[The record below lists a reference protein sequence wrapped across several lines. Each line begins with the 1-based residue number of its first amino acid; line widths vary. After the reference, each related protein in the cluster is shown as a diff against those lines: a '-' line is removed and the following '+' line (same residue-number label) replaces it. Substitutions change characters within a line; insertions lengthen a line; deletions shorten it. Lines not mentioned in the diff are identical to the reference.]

1 MGESYDYTLDYYN
14 NMLQNSQAILEE
26 QKRTN
31 QELNRLRQQMAH
43 ANAMQ
48 QQMLQNQI
56 RDIEER
62 ETQKFYK
69 LRSFKLN
76 QLVTSIDSLTDIN
89 QKAFTYYVFKDAI
102 MQNATDAQNNLN
114 EISDK
119 EYCNTIMSKVRDIYK
134 QIGDVNQ
141 LEIATYLKMYVT
153 GGNEYNNLCN
163 NLKSTKAASNIP
175 PLPKP
180 EKPSNKTV
188 KDETKREY
196 GAIFIL
202 SGISLLITGLV
213 VPQGVMALIGFFALI
228 VGLVLIASKKTI
240 PVTEE
245 ELNKY
250 NETIKQIE
258 EKHQETI
265 ANMRNKIS
273 EIESQIANCD
283 YMKALKFFF
292 TDHPEWKAEIDNCY
306 KQLSY
311 WFLFFS

>member
-1 MGESYDYTLDYYN
+1 MLD
-14 NMLQNSQAILEE
+14 E

-31 QELNRLRQQMAH
+31 QELNRLRNQMAN
-43 ANAMQ
+43 ANEMQ

-69 LRSFKLN
+69 LRGFKLS
-76 QLVTSIDSLTDIN
+76 QLVARIDNLTDIN
-89 QKAFTYYVFKDAI
+89 QKAFTFYTFKDVI

-119 EYCNTIMSKVRDIYK
+119 EYCNTIMSKANDINK
-134 QIGDVNQ
+134 QIGDVNK

-163 NLKSTKAASNIP
+163 NLKSAKAECNV
-175 PLPKP
+175 PLPPKP
-180 EKPSNKTV
+180 EKPTTKTV
-188 KDETKREY
+188 EDKTKI
-196 GAIFIL
+196 GFGLIFVLPGIVLSIVGIVSQIFIAIIGVVAIII
-202 SGISLLITGLV
+202 GIVSLATSTKV
-213 VPQGVMALIGFFALI
+213 
-228 VGLVLIASKKTI
+228 I

-245 ELNKY
+245 ERNKY
-250 NETIKQIE
+250 DETIKQIE

-311 WFLFFS
+311 